1 MLAFNPDDRWS
12 AKQLLEHPYL
22 ASLHDPNDEPESDRP
37 FHFEFEQWEPSHE
50 VFRGM
55 CHTPGAHTLYLARLI
70 ARFVIAELL
79 YQEILAFHP
88 EPRTMPPIDL
98 AARMLEHH
106 SLASESMQQEPEGE
120 CLLFQQQLFGV
131 PGAQMLTS
139 STSPTTTTTTTSS
152 SFFQDQPYP
161 GYHHQQ
167 QLQQQQQQLLL
178 LQQQQAMAVGEGVPT
193 LGLLSPHTSEA
204 SAGFSFLPSSDPPA
218 DQMSVQT
225 PSASPFVFQL

>member
-1 MLAFNPDDRWS
+1 M
-12 AKQLLEHPYL
+12 
-22 ASLHDPNDEPESDRP
+22 
-37 FHFEFEQWEPSHE
+37 
-50 VFRGM
+50 
-55 CHTPGAHTLYLARLI
+55 
-70 ARFVIAELL
+70 IAELL

-161 GYHHQQ
+161 GYHQQQ
-167 QLQQQQQQLLL
+167 QLQQQQQLLL

-193 LGLLSPHTSEA
+193 LGLLSPHTNEA